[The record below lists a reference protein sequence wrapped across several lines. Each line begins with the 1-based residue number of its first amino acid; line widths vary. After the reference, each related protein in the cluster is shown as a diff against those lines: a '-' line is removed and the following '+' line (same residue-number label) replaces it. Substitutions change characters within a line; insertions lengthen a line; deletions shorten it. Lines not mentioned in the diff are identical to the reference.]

1 MAVRTH
7 HPSRF
12 LFVNNNGQEDN
23 NCSLQPQDTHFT
35 LIKAGVV
42 DSRKRS
48 RDVSSVGFIQFSS
61 VAAQMN
67 PPPPKPQQVI
77 GMSELLQSHNW
88 KTLNMVS
95 TGLLRSSHE
104 QSQNGEQL
112 LSSSSMLPGDLAGE
126 SKRQRDELDS
136 FIQTQ
141 GEELQRK
148 LALYGESRYVE
159 LLYAAEELA
168 GRRVREKEAEL
179 EKATR
184 RHAELEARA
193 AQLTEEALTWQLRAA
208 TREAEVS
215 SLHAH
220 IQKVIASQATA
231 EKQRTIGGE
240 TEEAEDA
247 ESVFVD
253 PERIELIGPCC
264 RICRRN
270 SATVMALPCRHLVLC
285 KGCDGGG
292 DVRVCPI
299 CLAVKNFGVEVLFS

>member
-1 MAVRTH
+1 
-7 HPSRF
+7 
-12 LFVNNNGQEDN
+12 
-23 NCSLQPQDTHFT
+23 
-35 LIKAGVV
+35 
-42 DSRKRS
+42 
-48 RDVSSVGFIQFSS
+48 
-61 VAAQMN
+61 MN
-67 PPPPKPQQVI
+67 PPPPRPPQVI
-77 GMSELLQSHNW
+77 DMRELLQNHNR
-88 KTLNMVS
+88 KTLNVVS
-95 TGLLRSSHE
+95 TGLRLTHE
-104 QSQNGEQL
+104 QSQNQEQL
-112 LSSSSMLPGDLAGE
+112 LSPSSMLPGDLAGE

-141 GEELQRK
+141 GEELRRK
-148 LALYGESRYVE
+148 LALYGERRYVE

-193 AQLTEEALTWQLRAA
+193 AQLTEEARTWQLRTA

-215 SLHAH
+215 SLQAH

-231 EKQRTIGGE
+231 EKQSAIGGE

-264 RICRRN
+264 SICRRN

-299 CLAVKNFGVEVLFS
+299 CLAVKNFGVEVLYS

>member
-42 DSRKRS
+42 DPRKRS

-61 VAAQMN
+61 VAAPMN
-67 PPPPKPQQVI
+67 PPPPKPPQVI
-77 GMSELLQSHNW
+77 DMSELLRSHNQ
-88 KTLNMVS
+88 KTLNVVS
-95 TGLLRSSHE
+95 PGLRLPHE
-104 QSQNGEQL
+104 QSQNQEQL
-112 LSSSSMLPGDLAGE
+112 LSPSSMLPGDLAGE

-141 GEELQRK
+141 GEELRRK
-148 LALYGESRYVE
+148 LALYGERRYVE

-168 GRRVREKEAEL
+168 GSRVREKEAEL

-193 AQLTEEALTWQLRAA
+193 AQLTEEARTWQLRAA

-215 SLHAH
+215 SLQAH

-231 EKQRTIGGE
+231 EKQSTIGGE

-264 RICRRN
+264 SICRRN

-285 KGCDGGG
+285 NGCDGGG

-299 CLAVKNFGVEVLFS
+299 CLAVKNFGVEVL